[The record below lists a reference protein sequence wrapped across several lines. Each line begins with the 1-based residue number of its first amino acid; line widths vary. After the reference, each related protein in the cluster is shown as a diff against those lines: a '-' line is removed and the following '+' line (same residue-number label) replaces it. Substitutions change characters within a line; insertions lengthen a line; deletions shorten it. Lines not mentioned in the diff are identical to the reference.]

1 MLCSPEVLAHY
12 NPTLP
17 TIVAADAAA
26 EGRGIVLLQE
36 QKSGESRPVC
46 YASRALSDTEKRYA
60 VIEKEA
66 LASVWAC
73 HKFSDYMLE
82 LRFTVEIDH
91 KPLVPL
97 LSSTNLA
104 KLPPR
109 IVRLR
114 IRMMRFTP
122 TVLYVPGKNQVA
134 ADTLSR
140 ATSESTDDHDLE
152 LN

>member
-1 MLCSPEVLAHY
+1 
-12 NPTLP
+12 
-17 TIVAADAAA
+17 
-26 EGRGIVLLQE
+26 
-36 QKSGESRPVC
+36 
-46 YASRALSDTEKRYA
+46 
-60 VIEKEA
+60 
-66 LASVWAC
+66 
-73 HKFSDYMLE
+73 MLE